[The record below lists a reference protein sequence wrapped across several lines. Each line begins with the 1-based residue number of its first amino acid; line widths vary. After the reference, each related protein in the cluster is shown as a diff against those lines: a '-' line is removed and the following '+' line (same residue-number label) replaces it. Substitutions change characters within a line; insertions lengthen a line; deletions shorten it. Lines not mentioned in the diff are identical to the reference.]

1 MERRNDA
8 ARTSPKAS
16 ALRAWASPTSPAPR
30 LPRVADVV
38 NEVFARVAPFVPHTR
53 AAEVFSDL
61 SSLMSRLQ
69 TSQVPGMGNAS
80 LVFCISSVI
89 ECCCR
94 STLCVCHSST
104 VLSCHRIP
112 TRAQTDLEAQ
122 LHSARTRLA
131 RESAARRDEVDLLNG
146 RIIAHQQSLEA
157 SERSLG
163 ETLDERSKMMRLL
176 SESETQCQ
184 ALAAQ
189 VDQLRKSLTE
199 AGDLEVT
206 IQSSYAN

>member
-1 MERRNDA
+1 
-8 ARTSPKAS
+8 
-16 ALRAWASPTSPAPR
+16 
-30 LPRVADVV
+30 
-38 NEVFARVAPFVPHTR
+38 
-53 AAEVFSDL
+53 
-61 SSLMSRLQ
+61 
-69 TSQVPGMGNAS
+69 MGNAS